1 LAKDSFQ
8 GVLFKEMYDTYDR
21 HKSEDVMD
29 QVVTVIRDH
38 LSVGHHQDLDESLLR
53 DGTTSSTPTNVLNNL
68 LPFICKCSKNKKRE

>member
-1 LAKDSFQ
+1 
-8 GVLFKEMYDTYDR
+8 MYGTYDR

-68 LPFICKCSKNKKRE
+68 LPNVVYALCVLYT